1 MKNLLK
7 SQKTVPIQQEMYWI
21 TQIIKIIVNSWV

>member
-7 SQKTVPIQQEMYWI
+7 SKKTVPIQQEMYWI